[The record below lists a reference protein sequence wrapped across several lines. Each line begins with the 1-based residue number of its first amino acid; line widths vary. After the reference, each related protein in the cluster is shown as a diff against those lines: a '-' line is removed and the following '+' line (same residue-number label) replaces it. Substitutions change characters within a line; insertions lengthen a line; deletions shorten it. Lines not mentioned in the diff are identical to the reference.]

1 MVEKSQPKVE
11 VSPEALERE
20 VTRRYQVIQQE
31 VKALVSRI
39 MEIED
44 EQKENQ

>member
-1 MVEKSQPKVE
+1 MVEKTQAKID
-11 VSPEALERE
+11 PEAIERE
-20 VTRRYQVIQQE
+20 VARRYQVIQQE
-31 VKALVSRI
+31 VKTLVSRI

>member
-1 MVEKSQPKVE
+1 ME
-11 VSPEALERE
+11 VSAEAIERE
-20 VTRRYQVIQQE
+20 VARRYQVIQQE